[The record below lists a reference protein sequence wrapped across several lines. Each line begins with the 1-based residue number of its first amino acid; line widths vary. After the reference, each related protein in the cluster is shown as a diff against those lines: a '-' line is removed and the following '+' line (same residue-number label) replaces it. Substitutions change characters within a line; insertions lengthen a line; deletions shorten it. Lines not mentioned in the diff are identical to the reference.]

1 MYNFLQW
8 QKYNK
13 LEDNYTCVWSVIE
26 KQGFELVKEITAR
39 ELQEFF

>member
-13 LEDNYTCVWSVIE
+13 FEDNYTCVWSVIE

-39 ELQEFF
+39 ELQEVF